1 MSPPSENQNL
11 PVGEKLPV
19 EDAKAAKKK
28 AKKERKLAEKK
39 GKKEQ
44 RKNDPSAAAPTAV
57 KKPTSLFQEIG
68 KSMAQQL
75 QSPSK
80 GVAGD
85 GLDLISRLRFM
96 AKTDDV
102 ATAGATTTCD
112 MSSNASTLVNDQQL
126 QQPAFSVKR
135 KPVPRV
141 STSHSNLSHD
151 SDGSSGST
159 ISTASADTEI
169 NRIMD
174 KKYRTTGL
182 IFTLEDFA
190 AMKALERL
198 FVQYGRVS
206 HMGILDKSYS
216 FFINKAH
223 TAALYFKVRNDI
235 AIVAGDPLC
244 QPQLYSAVL
253 AEFKKYRKSFGWGL
267 SFMGASDTFTAYA
280 RQKKWATI
288 QFGTERV
295 LNPLTNPV
303 LREQTGK
310 RIVTQSKQLLNPIKG
325 GVTLGVYIPS
335 QGEDPVLQRELV
347 GIYDA
352 WREER
357 NTSGETQAFITVYDP
372 FSLPQLMTYIY
383 TRGPD
388 GVANGFAAL
397 RKIGANQGYHIDPC
411 IATPHAAK
419 GISDLLI
426 FSAMSLLNEADLDY
440 LSFGFEPCDELGEI
454 TGLSKPIESITRKI
468 YRHTFPRLPI
478 TGKKAYHDKFRPDE
492 NQGSGLYLIFPSG
505 TPGPKDMAAMAH
517 MANIS
522 VRKVIFSDL
531 KHKFWKSSSATPSLR
546 DSEDMGI
553 PAAAAG
559 DPAATT
565 TITAEA

>member
-1 MSPPSENQNL
+1 MSSPSESHNL
-11 PVGEKLPV
+11 AIGEKLSV
-19 EDAKAAKKK
+19 EEKAARKK

-39 GKKEQ
+39 KQKEQ
-44 RKNDPSAAAPTAV
+44 HKNDPSAATPAPAA
-57 KKPTSLFQEIG
+57 KKPTSLFQDIG
-68 KSMAQQL
+68 QSMAQKL
-75 QSPSK
+75 QNPTK
-80 GVAGD
+80 QVAGD
-85 GLDLISRLRFM
+85 ALDLTTRLRFIDK
-96 AKTDDV
+96 ADDV
-102 ATAGATTTCD
+102 TTGRASATCEL
-112 MSSNASTLVNDQQL
+112 SSNASTLVNDQQK
-126 QQPAFSVKR
+126 PVFSVKR
-135 KPVPRV
+135 KPLPRA
-141 STSHSNLSHD
+141 STSNLSYH
-151 SDGSSGST
+151 SDGSSESAT
-159 ISTASADTEI
+159 STASAETEI

-190 AMKALERL
+190 AMKALEGL
-198 FVQYGRVS
+198 FVKYGRVS

-244 QPQLYSAVL
+244 EPQHYSTVL
-253 AEFKKYRKSFGWGL
+253 AEFKKYRKSFGWGI
-267 SFMGASDTFTAYA
+267 SFMGASDTFAAYA
-280 RQKKWATI
+280 REKKWATI

-303 LREQTGK
+303 LLEQTGK
-310 RIVTQSKQLLNPIKG
+310 RIVTQSRQLLSPAKG
-325 GVTLGVYIPS
+325 GVTLGVYVPS
-335 QGEDPVLQRELV
+335 QGEDPALQRELV

-397 RKIGANQGYHIDPC
+397 RKIGANHGYHIDPC

-426 FSAMSLLNEADLDY
+426 FSAMSLLNQAGIDY

-454 TGLSKPIESITRKI
+454 TGLSRPIESITRRV

-478 TGKKAYHDKFRPDE
+478 TGKKAYHDKWRPDE

-505 TPGPKDMAAMAH
+505 APGPKDMAAMAH

-522 VRKVIFSDL
+522 VRKVILSDL
-531 KHKFWKSSSATPSLR
+531 KNKFWRSSSKTPDPRS
-546 DSEDMGI
+546 SEDMGI
-553 PAAAAG
+553 
-559 DPAATT
+559 TT
-565 TITAEA
+565 TASGAAVTTTVTAEA

>member
-1 MSPPSENQNL
+1 MSSPLENHNQL
-11 PVGEKLPV
+11 VGEEVPV
-19 EDAKAAKKK
+19 DEKAARKK

-39 GKKEQ
+39 KQKEQ
-44 RKNDPSAAAPTAV
+44 RKNDPSAAVPVPT
-57 KKPTSLFQEIG
+57 KKPISLFQEIG
-68 KSMAQQL
+68 QSMSQQL
-75 QSPSK
+75 QNPK
-80 GVAGD
+80 KELADD
-85 GLDLISRLRFM
+85 GLDLISRLRLM
-96 AKTDDV
+96 EKTDDI
-102 ATAGATTTCD
+102 ATVGATTTSD
-112 MSSNASTLVNDQQL
+112 LSSNASTLVNDQQQL
-126 QQPAFSVKR
+126 QSAFSIKR

-141 STSHSNLSHD
+141 STSDSNVSQH
-151 SDGSSGST
+151 SDGSSGSAT
-159 ISTASADTEI
+159 STTSVDTEI

-190 AMKALERL
+190 AMKALEGL
-198 FVQYGRVS
+198 FVRYGRVS

-244 QPQLYSAVL
+244 QPQLYSALL
-253 AEFKKYRKSFGWGL
+253 AEFTKYRKAFGWGI
-267 SFMGASDTFTAYA
+267 SFMGASDTFAAYA
-280 RQKKWATI
+280 REKKWATI

-303 LREQTGK
+303 LLEQTGK
-310 RIVTQSKQLLNPIKG
+310 RIVTQSKQLLNPAKG

-335 QGEDPVLQRELV
+335 EGEDPVLQRELV

-357 NTSGETQAFITVYDP
+357 NASGETQAFITIYDP
-372 FSLPQLMTYIY
+372 FSLPKLMTYIY

-397 RKIGANQGYHIDPC
+397 RKIGANHGYHIDPC
-411 IATPHAAK
+411 IATPHAPK

-426 FSAMSLLNEADLDY
+426 FSATSLLNKAGLEY
-440 LSFGFEPCDELGEI
+440 LSFGFEPCEELGEI
-454 TGLSKPIESITRKI
+454 TGLSRPIESITRKV
-468 YRHTFPRLPI
+468 YRHTFPRLPV

-531 KHKFWKSSSATPSLR
+531 KNKFWKSNSRTSTPQGL
-546 DSEDMGI
+546 DDMGI
-553 PAAAAG
+553 AATASDAAA
-559 DPAATT
+559 TET
-565 TITAEA
+565 VMAEA

>member
-1 MSPPSENQNL
+1 MSPLSENQNL
-11 PVGEKLPV
+11 PVSEKLPV
-19 EDAKAAKKK
+19 EDEKAAKKN

-39 GKKEQ
+39 KQKEQ
-44 RKNDPSAAAPTAV
+44 RKNDTAAAAPTAV
-57 KKPTSLFQEIG
+57 KKPTNLFQEVG

-85 GLDLISRLRFM
+85 SLDLISRLHFM

-102 ATAGATTTCD
+102 ATTCD
-112 MSSNASTLVNDQQL
+112 LSSNASTLINDQQ
-126 QQPAFSVKR
+126 QPASSVKR

-141 STSHSNLSHD
+141 STSRSNLSHD

-159 ISTASADTEI
+159 TSAASADTEI

-216 FFINKAH
+216 FFINKSH
-223 TAALYFKVRNDI
+223 TAALYFKVRNGI

-280 RQKKWATI
+280 REKKWATI

-310 RIVTQSKQLLNPIKG
+310 RIVTQSKQLLNPAKG

-411 IATPHAAK
+411 IASPHAAK

-426 FSAMSLLNEADLDY
+426 FSAMSLLNEAGLDY

-531 KHKFWKSSSATPSLR
+531 KNKFWKSNSATPSPR
-546 DSEDMGI
+546 DSEDMSI
-553 PAAAAG
+553 PAAAG
-559 DPAATT
+559 DPTVTT